1 MVQFL
6 VLGVLFV
13 MPKNYSKTN
22 AERFIA
28 AYNQIDYA
36 LRTIYGFKRS
46 ISYADLI
53 RKTVP
58 MNSVVRKYE
67 DELIDYG
74 RLRNSIVHKTNPNY
88 VIAEPHIEVVEDFEK
103 IAKIITTPPLALEK
117 VCKHQVLI
125 CNGEKT
131 LKELIGMMSRT
142 GYKNIPVYSGNT
154 LEGVAIGL
162 NILENLGDKVNAGE
176 NIENYITHTK
186 VIDILSTIEDTK
198 YFRVCDKHLTIET
211 ALNNFYLNR
220 KLQIILITEHGRLD
234 ERPLGVV
241 TIADILDMNAIIENY

>member
-1 MVQFL
+1 
-6 VLGVLFV
+6 
-13 MPKNYSKTN
+13 MPSNKLAKTN
-22 AERFIA
+22 AERFIS

-58 MNSVVRKYE
+58 LNSVVRKYE

-88 VIAEPHIEVVEDFEK
+88 VIAEPHIEVVEDFER
-103 IAKIITTPPLALEK
+103 IAKIITTPPLAIDK
-117 VCKHQVLI
+117 VCKHQVKI
-125 CNGEKT
+125 CDSKIK
-131 LKELIGMMSRT
+131 LKDLIGLMSHD
-142 GYKNIPVYSGNT
+142 GYKNIPVYEGNT
-154 LEGVAIGL
+154 LKGVAIGL
-162 NILENLGDKVNAGE
+162 NILEIIGDKILQGD
-176 NIENYITHTK
+176 NIEHFIELTQ
-186 VIDILSTIEDTK
+186 VEDVLSTIEDTK
-198 YFRVCDKHLTIET
+198 YFRVCDKTLTIET

-220 KLQIILITEHGRLD
+220 RLQIIIITEHGRVD

>member
-1 MVQFL
+1 MAKQ
-6 VLGVLFV
+6 
-13 MPKNYSKTN
+13 NEKTN
-22 AERFIA
+22 AERFIS

-53 RKTVP
+53 RKSVP
-58 MNSVVRKYE
+58 LNSVVRKYE

-103 IAKIITTPPLALEK
+103 IAKIITTPPLALDK
-117 VCKHQVLI
+117 VCKHEVRI
-125 CNGEKT
+125 CGSNIK
-131 LKELIGMMSRT
+131 LKELVGLMSRN
-142 GYKNIPVYSGNT
+142 GYKNIPVYDGNT
-154 LEGVAIGL
+154 LKGVAIGL
-162 NILENLGDKVNAGE
+162 NILESIGERVLQGD
-176 NIENYITHTK
+176 NIEEYLTHTP
-186 VIDILSTIEDTK
+186 VIDVLSTIEDTK
-198 YFRVCDKHLTIET
+198 YFRVCDKNLTIET

-220 KLQIILITEHGRLD
+220 RLQIIIITEHGELN